1 MPMMQYFRNS
11 TFGLLAIWGLVAGS
25 VVFFLEGY
33 ATRPGDA
40 GDRVGRSAVIDQ
52 ILGIK
57 RSEPGIPVF
66 GWPLFGFDTP
76 VGEESR
82 R

>member
-1 MPMMQYFRNS
+1 MMPEFRNS
-11 TFGLLAIWGLVAGS
+11 TFDLLAMWGLVVGS
-25 VVFFLEGY
+25 GVFFLEAY

-40 GDRVGRSAVIDQ
+40 GDNVVRSKVIDQ
-52 ILGIK
+52 IFGIK
-57 RSEPGIPVF
+57 PSEPGIPAF
-66 GWPLFGFDTP
+66 GCPPFGFDTP

>member
-1 MPMMQYFRNS
+1 MPKVQYFRNS
-11 TFGLLAIWGLVAGS
+11 TFDLLAIWGLVVGS
-25 VVFFLEGY
+25 GVFFLECY
-33 ATRPGDA
+33 STRPGDA
-40 GDRVGRSAVIDQ
+40 ADKVGRSAVIYQ

-57 RSEPGIPVF
+57 RSESGIPVF
-66 GWPLFGFDTP
+66 GCPLFGFDTP